1 MAKKRNINNF
11 INKVE
16 NVNSTVKP
24 KGTNYLNNIGL
35 GYQNTVKNTD
45 KDSQVW
51 NTNKIIEEWRKTN
64 LSMIPDDGNPNLI
77 GTSIPFIW
85 SMISNIITNPSPVSI
100 SEFKKMKDT
109 MPVISSCLTYLYSLI
124 LEGFGTYQHQN
135 KEYMIFIQ
143 QMLNNMKRPFETILE
158 EMLSAIWAGFYVGEK
173 EIIIKDMAYKI
184 VDIQPRPQ
192 QSIIFAVDSQ
202 GQLLED
208 GIIQYF
214 FNSTFAGY
222 GNIMSYN
229 TTMYNGQPRS
239 NPYAPKGMLDYPW
252 RTPTVLPVG
261 AISIPRSKCVHFA
274 FKGGDCADQPYG
286 ISQLFSSY
294 DWYLIKSK
302 MPQIMYNAA
311 YFKASPTPVFMV
323 SPDQA
328 NTEDGQSFMDQ
339 LEWSLQNLGS
349 TGCNPYLTMW
359 GNGGSSGTKEQSV
372 WIQELKSTANLDELV
387 QVQKYV
393 DSQMATGVIFTSE
406 LMGLSDTGSYALG
419 ESQKDLIGRA
429 VDFYKK
435 RLRNAVIKD
444 YISQMLYMNFGEEK
458 DFGEFVEEYTVSE
471 DVALNI
477 DKLKTTA
484 SLGLELTPESYLNM
498 LHIPVSS
505 LKKFHSN
512 VFNQLVGKDSQ
523 TYGST
528 ATFNKSK
535 SLGN

>member
-1 MAKKRNINNF
+1 
-11 INKVE
+11 
-16 NVNSTVKP
+16 
-24 KGTNYLNNIGL
+24 
-35 GYQNTVKNTD
+35 
-45 KDSQVW
+45 
-51 NTNKIIEEWRKTN
+51 
-64 LSMIPDDGNPNLI
+64 
-77 GTSIPFIW
+77 
-85 SMISNIITNPSPVSI
+85 
-100 SEFKKMKDT
+100 
-109 MPVISSCLTYLYSLI
+109 
-124 LEGFGTYQHQN
+124 
-135 KEYMIFIQ
+135 
-143 QMLNNMKRPFETILE
+143 
-158 EMLSAIWAGFYVGEK
+158 
-173 EIIIKDMAYKI
+173 
-184 VDIQPRPQ
+184 
-192 QSIIFAVDSQ
+192 
-202 GQLLED
+202 
-208 GIIQYF
+208 
-214 FNSTFAGY
+214 
-222 GNIMSYN
+222 
-229 TTMYNGQPRS
+229 
-239 NPYAPKGMLDYPW
+239 
-252 RTPTVLPVG
+252 
-261 AISIPRSKCVHFA
+261 
-274 FKGGDCADQPYG
+274 
-286 ISQLFSSY
+286 
-294 DWYLIKSK
+294 
-302 MPQIMYNAA
+302 MYNAA